1 MLEHGRVGEREVQLL
16 EGRVQWAR
24 RCWLIVECRK
34 EPGWLEGVVGQT
46 EVKRCSQGSVRVHCN
61 EVGHWELEV
70 DDCMCAAD
78 GPWDEALP
86 ETTREL
92 TCANGGMLR
101 RTCKQNGFWEETLDF
116 NCRCPKEGIWD
127 ETAPGQY
134 ARAGCG
140 NGFVLR
146 LCGLDG
152 HWTETYDR
160 SACCGRCGGA

>member
-1 MLEHGRVGEREVQLL
+1 M
-16 EGRVQWAR
+16 
-24 RCWLIVECRK
+24 IVECRK

-61 EVGHWELEV
+61 EVGHWELVV

>member
-1 MLEHGRVGEREVQLL
+1 M
-16 EGRVQWAR
+16 
-24 RCWLIVECRK
+24 IVECRK